1 MPEGTGIGAAVRR
14 REDERFLR
22 GRGNFVDD
30 INRPGQVYVSF
41 LRSPHAHANI
51 RSIDSSAAKAAS
63 GVVAVYTGEDLEA
76 DGVGGLICGWTITQ
90 PNGETHKAPK
100 HPVIAVGKVRH
111 VGEVVAMV
119 LAESQHQAK
128 DAAELIEVDYEE
140 LPATV
145 SIDKTFD
152 EGAAQVHEDAPGN
165 LCYFWE
171 IGDKAATDAAFESAH
186 HVAKLDLVNNRLVPN
201 AMEPRAALAEYNS
214 ATQEFTFYVTS
225 QNPHVARLI
234 YAAFIGLAPENRIR
248 VIAPDVGGGFGSKI
262 YTYSEDTAVLWASRK
277 VDRPV
282 KWTADRSE
290 SFLGDTHARDH
301 VTHAELA
308 LDENGTFIGLRCS
321 TKANMG
327 AYLQV
332 FSTAVPS
339 YLYAC
344 LLAGQYRTPAIYCD
358 VTAGFTNTGAVD
370 AYRGAGRPEA
380 TYVVERLV
388 DIAARDLGIDP
399 TELRRRNFIPADQF
413 PYETPVL
420 MTYDSGDFNQL
431 LDKGLALVD
440 YDGFAARK
448 AESESRGKLRGIGF
462 SCFIESCGLA
472 PSAAVGAL
480 GGGVGQW
487 ESANIKFDP
496 TGSVTVHVG
505 GHSHGQ
511 GHETVYAQ
519 IISEHLGVPFES
531 VQISHG
537 DTGTVP
543 FGMGTYGSRSGPVGG
558 AAVFKAAEK
567 VIEKGRKI
575 AAHLVEASAEDI
587 EFANGQFTVAGTD
600 KSVSIGEV
608 AFAAYVPHNYPLEE
622 LEPGLDETAFFDP
635 LNFTFPSGTHIA
647 EVEIDP
653 DTGVVTLLNWVAV
666 DDFGTVMNP
675 MIVEGQVHGGVAQG
689 VGQAML
695 EGCIYDE
702 TSGQL
707 LTGSYMDYCMPRAGD
722 LPDIK
727 LDFTD
732 IPCPHNPLGVKGCGE
747 AGAIASPAALVN
759 AVVNALG
766 VDIDMPTTPEKV
778 WRAAQAVRCG

>member
-370 AYRGAGRPEA
+370 AYRGAGRP
-380 TYVVERLV
+380 
-388 DIAARDLGIDP
+388 
-399 TELRRRNFIPADQF
+399 
-413 PYETPVL
+413 
-420 MTYDSGDFNQL
+420 
-431 LDKGLALVD
+431 
-440 YDGFAARK
+440 
-448 AESESRGKLRGIGF
+448 
-462 SCFIESCGLA
+462 
-472 PSAAVGAL
+472 
-480 GGGVGQW
+480 
-487 ESANIKFDP
+487 
-496 TGSVTVHVG
+496 
-505 GHSHGQ
+505 
-511 GHETVYAQ
+511 
-519 IISEHLGVPFES
+519 
-531 VQISHG
+531 
-537 DTGTVP
+537 
-543 FGMGTYGSRSGPVGG
+543 
-558 AAVFKAAEK
+558 
-567 VIEKGRKI
+567 
-575 AAHLVEASAEDI
+575 
-587 EFANGQFTVAGTD
+587 
-600 KSVSIGEV
+600 
-608 AFAAYVPHNYPLEE
+608 
-622 LEPGLDETAFFDP
+622 
-635 LNFTFPSGTHIA
+635 
-647 EVEIDP
+647 
-653 DTGVVTLLNWVAV
+653 
-666 DDFGTVMNP
+666 
-675 MIVEGQVHGGVAQG
+675 
-689 VGQAML
+689 
-695 EGCIYDE
+695 
-702 TSGQL
+702 
-707 LTGSYMDYCMPRAGD
+707 
-722 LPDIK
+722 
-727 LDFTD
+727 
-732 IPCPHNPLGVKGCGE
+732 
-747 AGAIASPAALVN
+747 
-759 AVVNALG
+759 
-766 VDIDMPTTPEKV
+766 
-778 WRAAQAVRCG
+778 

>member
-1 MPEGTGIGAAVRR
+1 MTEGSGIGAAVRR
-14 REDERFLR
+14 KEDDRFLR
-22 GRGNFVDD
+22 GKGTYVDD
-30 INRPGQVYVSF
+30 INRWGQVHAKF

-51 RSIDSSAAKAAS
+51 KGIDLSKAQSAP
-63 GVVAVYTGEDLEA
+63 GVVAVFTGADLEA

-111 VGEVVAMV
+111 VGEAVAMV
-119 LAESQHQAK
+119 IAETAAQAA
-128 DAAELIEVDYEE
+128 DAAEQIEVDYEE
-140 LPATV
+140 LPSVA
-145 SIDKTFD
+145 SIARTFND
-152 EGAAQVHEDAPGN
+152 DAPLIHDDAPGN
-165 LCYFWE
+165 VCYDWE
-171 IGDKAATDAAFESAH
+171 VGDKAATDAAFSSAH
-186 HVAKLDLVNNRLVPN
+186 HVAKIDLINNRLVPN
-201 AMEPRAALAEYNS
+201 PIEPRAALAEYNEGS
-214 ATQEFTFYVTS
+214 GEFTFHTTS

-234 YAAFIGLAPENRIR
+234 YTAFIGIAPENKIR

-262 YTYSEDTAVLWASRK
+262 YVYTEDTAVLWSARK
-277 VDRPV
+277 VGRPV
-282 KWTADRSE
+282 KWTADRTE
-290 SFLGDTHARDH
+290 AFLGDTHARDH

-308 LDENGTFIGLRCS
+308 LDADGKITGLRCS

-339 YLYAC
+339 YLYGC
-344 LLAGQYRTPAIYCD
+344 LLSGQYTIPAIYCD
-358 VTAGFTNTGAVD
+358 VTAGFTNTGPVD

-388 DIAARDLGIDP
+388 DIAATEMGIDP

-420 MTYDSGDFNQL
+420 MTYDSGDYTQL
-431 LDKGLALVD
+431 LDRGLEMID
-440 YDGFAARK
+440 YQGFADRK
-448 AESESRGKLRGIGF
+448 AESEKNGKLRGIGF
-462 SCFIESCGLA
+462 SCFVESCGLA

-487 ESANIKFDP
+487 ESCNIKFDP
-496 TGSVTVHVG
+496 TGSVTVHTG
-505 GHSHGQ
+505 SHAHGQ

-519 IISEHLGVPFES
+519 IVSEHLGVPFES
-531 VQISHG
+531 VEVSHG
-537 DTGTVP
+537 DTGSVP

-558 AAVFKAAEK
+558 AAVLKAAEK
-567 VIEKGRKI
+567 VAEKGKKI
-575 AAHLVEASAEDI
+575 AAHLLESAVDDI
-587 EFANGQFTVAGTD
+587 SFENGTFSVVGTD
-600 KSVSIGEV
+600 KSVTIAEV

-653 DTGVVTLLNWVAV
+653 DTGALELVDWVAV

-675 MIVEGQVHGGVAQG
+675 LIVEGQVHGGVVQG
-689 VGQAML
+689 VGQASL
-695 EGCIYDE
+695 EGCVYDDD
-702 TSGQL
+702 SGQL
-707 LTGSYMDYCMPRAGD
+707 MSASYMDYCMPRAD
-722 LPDIK
+722 NFPEIR

-732 IPCPHNPLGVKGCGE
+732 IPCPHNPLGMKGCGE
-747 AGAIASPAALVN
+747 AGAIASPAALIN
-759 AVVNALG
+759 AVANAIG
-766 VDIDMPTTPEKV
+766 KPIDMPATPENI
-778 WRAAQAVRCG
+778 WRAINGS

>member
-1 MPEGTGIGAAVRR
+1 MSQGTGIGAAVRR
-14 REDERFLR
+14 KEDDRFLR
-22 GRGNFVDD
+22 GKGNYVDD
-30 INRPGQVYVSF
+30 INRYGQTYAKF

-51 RSIDSSAAKAAS
+51 RGIDTSRAESAP
-63 GVVAVYTGEDLEA
+63 GVVAVFTGADLEA

-90 PNGETHKAPK
+90 ADGETHKAPK

-119 LAESQHQAK
+119 IAETPAQAA
-128 DAAELIEVDYEE
+128 DARDMIDVDYEE
-140 LPATV
+140 LPAV
-145 SIDKTFD
+145 SAIGKTFD
-152 EGAAQVHEDAPGN
+152 DGAPLLHEDAPGN
-165 LCYFWE
+165 VCYSWDV
-171 IGDKAATDAAFESAH
+171 GDKDAADAAFSNAH
-186 HVAKLDLVNNRLVPN
+186 HVAKIDLINNRLVPN
-201 AMEPRAALAEYNS
+201 PIEPRAALAEYNEG
-214 ATQEFTFYVTS
+214 TGEFTFYTTS

-234 YAAFIGLAPENRIR
+234 YTAFIGIAPENKIR
-248 VIAPDVGGGFGSKI
+248 VIAPDVGGGFGAKI
-262 YTYSEDTAVLWASRK
+262 YTYSEDTAVLWSARK
-277 VDRPV
+277 VNRPV
-282 KWTADRSE
+282 KWTGDRSE
-290 SFLGDTHARDH
+290 AFLGDTHARDH

-308 LDENGTFIGLRCS
+308 LDADGKITGLRCS

-344 LLAGQYRTPAIYCD
+344 LLSGQYTIPAIYCD
-358 VTAGFTNTGAVD
+358 VVAGFTNTGPVD

-388 DIAARDLGIDP
+388 DIAADEMGIDP
-399 TELRRRNFIPADQF
+399 TELRRRNFIPSDQF

-420 MTYDSGDFNQL
+420 MTYDSGNYELL
-431 LDKGLALVD
+431 LDKGLDLID
-440 YDGFAARK
+440 YKGFAARK
-448 AESESRGKLRGIGF
+448 AESEKNGKLRGIGF
-462 SCFIESCGLA
+462 SCFVESCGLA

-487 ESANIKFDP
+487 ESCNVKFDP
-496 TGSVTVHVG
+496 TGSVTVFTG
-505 GHSHGQ
+505 SHSHGQ

-531 VQISHG
+531 VEVSHG
-537 DTGTVP
+537 DTGSVP

-558 AAVFKAAEK
+558 AAVLKAAEK
-567 VIEKGRKI
+567 IVEKGKKI
-575 AAHLVEASAEDI
+575 AAHMLESSVDDISFEDGTFSI
-587 EFANGQFTVAGTD
+587 VGTD
-600 KSVSIGEV
+600 RSVTIGEV
-608 AFAAYVPHNYPLEE
+608 AFTAYVPHNYPIEE

-653 DTGVVTLLNWVAV
+653 DTGVMELLDWVAV

-689 VGQAML
+689 VGQAMM
-695 EGCIYDE
+695 EGAVYDDA
-702 TSGQL
+702 GQL
-707 LTGSYMDYCMPRAGD
+707 VSGSYMDYCMPRAD
-722 LPDIK
+722 NFPEIR

-732 IPCPHNPLGVKGCGE
+732 VPCPHNPLGVKGCGE
-747 AGAIASPAALVN
+747 AGAIASPAALIN
-759 AVVNALG
+759 AVVNAIG
-766 VDIDMPTTPEKV
+766 KPIDMPATPEKI
-778 WRAAQAVRCG
+778 WRTIHQ

>member
-1 MPEGTGIGAAVRR
+1 MSQGTGIGAAVRR
-14 REDERFLR
+14 KEDDRFLR
-22 GRGNFVDD
+22 GKGNYVDD
-30 INRPGQVYVSF
+30 INRYGQTYAKF

-51 RSIDSSAAKAAS
+51 RGIDTSRAESAP
-63 GVVAVYTGEDLEA
+63 GVVAVFTGADLEA

-90 PNGETHKAPK
+90 ADGETHKAPK

-119 LAESQHQAK
+119 IAETPAQAA
-128 DAAELIEVDYEE
+128 DARDMIDVDYEE
-140 LPATV
+140 LPAV
-145 SIDKTFD
+145 SAIGKTFD
-152 EGAAQVHEDAPGN
+152 DGAPLLHEDAPGN
-165 LCYFWE
+165 ICYSWDV
-171 IGDKAATDAAFESAH
+171 GDKDAADAAFSNAH
-186 HVAKLDLVNNRLVPN
+186 HVAKIDLINNRLVPN
-201 AMEPRAALAEYNS
+201 PIEPRAALAEYNEG
-214 ATQEFTFYVTS
+214 TGEFTFYTTS

-234 YAAFIGLAPENRIR
+234 YTAFIGIAPENKIR
-248 VIAPDVGGGFGSKI
+248 VIAPDVGGGFGAKI
-262 YTYSEDTAVLWASRK
+262 YTYSEDTAVLWSARK
-277 VDRPV
+277 VNRPV
-282 KWTADRSE
+282 KWTGDRSE
-290 SFLGDTHARDH
+290 AFLGDTHARDH

-308 LDENGTFIGLRCS
+308 LDADGKITGLRCS

-344 LLAGQYRTPAIYCD
+344 LLSGQYTIPAIYCD
-358 VTAGFTNTGAVD
+358 VVAGFTNTGPVD

-388 DIAARDLGIDP
+388 DIAADEMGIDP
-399 TELRRRNFIPADQF
+399 TELRRKNFIPSDQF

-420 MTYDSGDFNQL
+420 MTYDSGNYELL
-431 LDKGLALVD
+431 LDKGLDLID
-440 YDGFAARK
+440 YNGFAARK
-448 AESESRGKLRGIGF
+448 AESEKNGKLRGIGF
-462 SCFIESCGLA
+462 SCFVESCGLA

-487 ESANIKFDP
+487 ESCNVKFDP
-496 TGSVTVHVG
+496 TGSVTVFTG
-505 GHSHGQ
+505 SHSHGQ

-531 VQISHG
+531 VEVSHG
-537 DTGTVP
+537 DTGSVP

-558 AAVFKAAEK
+558 AAVLKAAEK
-567 VIEKGRKI
+567 IVEKGKKI
-575 AAHLVEASAEDI
+575 AAHMLESSVDDISFEDGTFSI
-587 EFANGQFTVAGTD
+587 VGTD
-600 KSVSIGEV
+600 RSVTIGEV
-608 AFAAYVPHNYPLEE
+608 AFTAYVPHNYPIEE

-653 DTGVVTLLNWVAV
+653 DTGVMELLDWVAV

-689 VGQAML
+689 VGQAMM
-695 EGCIYDE
+695 EGAVYDDA
-702 TSGQL
+702 GQL
-707 LTGSYMDYCMPRAGD
+707 VSGSYMDYCMPRAD
-722 LPDIK
+722 NFPEIR

-732 IPCPHNPLGVKGCGE
+732 VPCPHNPLGVKGCGE
-747 AGAIASPAALVN
+747 AGAIASPAALIN
-759 AVVNALG
+759 AVVNAIG
-766 VDIDMPTTPEKV
+766 KPIDMPATPEKI
-778 WRAAQAVRCG
+778 WRTIHQ

>member
-14 REDERFLR
+14 TEDDRFLR
-22 GRGNFVDD
+22 GKGTFVDD
-30 INRPGQVYVSF
+30 INRPGQVHACF
-41 LRSPHAHANI
+41 LRSPLAHAKIKDIN
-51 RSIDSSAAKAAS
+51 SEAAKAAA
-63 GVVAVYTGEDLEA
+63 GVVAVFTGEDLEA

-119 LAESQHQAK
+119 LADSAHQAK
-128 DAAELIEVDYEE
+128 DAAELVEVDYEE
-140 LPATV
+140 LPASV

-152 EGAAQVHEDAPGN
+152 DGAAQVHDDAPGN

-171 IGDKAATDAAFESAH
+171 IGDKAATDAAFEAAH
-186 HVAKLDLVNNRLVPN
+186 HVAKLDLVNNRLIPN
-201 AMEPRAALAEYNS
+201 AMEPRAALAEYND
-214 ATQEFTFYVTS
+214 ATGEFTFHVTS

-234 YAAFIGLAPENRIR
+234 YAAFVGIAPENRIR

-277 VDRPV
+277 VGRPV
-282 KWTADRSE
+282 KWTAERSE

-301 VTHAELA
+301 VSHAELA
-308 LDENGTFIGLRCS
+308 LDENGTFLGLRCS

-339 YLYAC
+339 YLYGC

-358 VTAGFTNTGAVD
+358 VTAGFTNTGPVD

-420 MTYDSGDFNQL
+420 MTYDSGDFNLL

-537 DTGTVP
+537 DTSKVP

-567 VIEKGRKI
+567 VIEKGKKI
-575 AAHLVEASAEDI
+575 AAHLVEASADDI

-647 EVEIDP
+647 EVEVDP
-653 DTGVVTLLNWVAV
+653 DTGVVELLNWVAV

-695 EGCIYDE
+695 EGCVYDE
-702 TSGQL
+702 ASGQL
-707 LTGSYMDYCMPRAGD
+707 LTGSYMDYCLPRASD
-722 LPDIK
+722 LPSLK

-747 AGAIASPAALVN
+747 AGAIASPAALIN

-766 VDIDMPTTPEKV
+766 VDIDMPATPEKV
-778 WRAAQAVRCG
+778 WRAAQSVKVG

>member
-128 DAAELIEVDYEE
+128 DAAELIEVDDEA

-543 FGMGTYGSRSGPVGG
+543 FGMGPYGSRSGPVGG

>member
-1 MPEGTGIGAAVRR
+1 MSQGTGIGAAVRR
-14 REDERFLR
+14 KEDDRFLR
-22 GRGNFVDD
+22 GKGNYVDD
-30 INRPGQVYVSF
+30 INRYGQTYAKF

-51 RSIDSSAAKAAS
+51 RGIDTSRAESAP
-63 GVVAVYTGEDLEA
+63 GVVAVFTGADLEA

-90 PNGETHKAPK
+90 ADGETHKAPK

-119 LAESQHQAK
+119 IAETPAQAA
-128 DAAELIEVDYEE
+128 DARDMIDVDYEE
-140 LPATV
+140 LPAV
-145 SIDKTFD
+145 SAIGKTFD
-152 EGAAQVHEDAPGN
+152 DGAPLLHEDAPGN
-165 LCYFWE
+165 ICYSWDV
-171 IGDKAATDAAFESAH
+171 GDKDAADAAFSNAH
-186 HVAKLDLVNNRLVPN
+186 HVAKIDLINNRLVPN
-201 AMEPRAALAEYNS
+201 PIEPRAALAEYNEG
-214 ATQEFTFYVTS
+214 TGEFTFYTTS

-234 YAAFIGLAPENRIR
+234 YTAFIGIAPENKIR
-248 VIAPDVGGGFGSKI
+248 VIAPDVGGGFGAKI
-262 YTYSEDTAVLWASRK
+262 YTYSEDTAVLWSARK
-277 VDRPV
+277 VNRPV
-282 KWTADRSE
+282 KWTGDRSE
-290 SFLGDTHARDH
+290 AFLGDTHARDH

-308 LDENGTFIGLRCS
+308 LDADGKITGLRCS

-344 LLAGQYRTPAIYCD
+344 LLSGQYTIPAIYCD
-358 VTAGFTNTGAVD
+358 VVAGFTNTGPVD

-388 DIAARDLGIDP
+388 DIAADEMGIDP
-399 TELRRRNFIPADQF
+399 TELRRRNFIPSDQF

-420 MTYDSGDFNQL
+420 MTYDSGNYELL
-431 LDKGLALVD
+431 LDKGLDLID
-440 YDGFAARK
+440 YNGFAARK
-448 AESESRGKLRGIGF
+448 AESEKNGKLRGIGF
-462 SCFIESCGLA
+462 SCFVESCGLA

-487 ESANIKFDP
+487 ESCNVKFDP
-496 TGSVTVHVG
+496 TGSVTVFTG
-505 GHSHGQ
+505 SHSHGQ

-531 VQISHG
+531 VEVSHG
-537 DTGTVP
+537 DTGSVP

-558 AAVFKAAEK
+558 AAVLKAAEK
-567 VIEKGRKI
+567 IVEKGKKI
-575 AAHLVEASAEDI
+575 AAHMLESSVDDISFEDGTFSI
-587 EFANGQFTVAGTD
+587 VGTD
-600 KSVSIGEV
+600 RSVTIGEV
-608 AFAAYVPHNYPLEE
+608 AFTAYVPHNYPIEE

-653 DTGVVTLLNWVAV
+653 DTGVMELLDWVAV

-689 VGQAML
+689 VGQAMM
-695 EGCIYDE
+695 EGAVYDDA
-702 TSGQL
+702 GQL
-707 LTGSYMDYCMPRAGD
+707 VSGSYMDYCMPRAD
-722 LPDIK
+722 NFPEIR

-732 IPCPHNPLGVKGCGE
+732 VPCPHNPLGVKGCGE
-747 AGAIASPAALVN
+747 AGAIASPAALIN
-759 AVVNALG
+759 AVVNAIG
-766 VDIDMPTTPEKV
+766 KPIDMPATPEKI
-778 WRAAQAVRCG
+778 WRTIHQ